1 MAIRK
6 AAGYKR
12 DGEREKRGE
21 RERECQ
27 SKLSIRAKDEL
38 RKGEASG
45 SGGSRRK
52 CNSLMFLASRH
63 RCYSSTVPAHK
74 ALAGDWQKWASV
86 SRVPSP
92 IKDH

>member
-12 DGEREKRGE
+12 DGERGEKR

-38 RKGEASG
+38 RKRGKLVVVVAVVE
-45 SGGSRRK
+45 
-52 CNSLMFLASRH
+52 NVTL
-63 RCYSSTVPAHK
+63 
-74 ALAGDWQKWASV
+74 
-86 SRVPSP
+86 
-92 IKDH
+92 

>member
-38 RKGEASG
+38 RKRGKLVVVVAVVE
-45 SGGSRRK
+45 
-52 CNSLMFLASRH
+52 NVTL
-63 RCYSSTVPAHK
+63 
-74 ALAGDWQKWASV
+74 
-86 SRVPSP
+86 
-92 IKDH
+92 